1 MAVIMMH
8 PAATSIDADEV
19 ARFAAL
25 ADEWWD
31 PHGGL
36 AALHQLN
43 PVRIA
48 YIRDHLARHF
58 GRDPLAER
66 PLAGLR
72 LLDIGCGAGL
82 LCEPMARLGAEVI
95 GVDAARAAIDVALR
109 HAADGDLHIDYRH
122 ASAETLVDAGESFDA
137 VLVME
142 VIEHVAD
149 LDVFFA
155 ATCALLRPG
164 GMIVAATLNRTPQAF
179 TWILWLS
186 LISISTFCGG
196 CRSASRREAWVCG
209 VWATHALCA
218 RIKTHRVRHNVLVLC
233 IIWVSYTVEGRKRLT
248 ENIVHVGNG
257 VCVGPWNTF
266 ASLVIRYFVGLYS
279 PTPLMSN
286 PSSIPPSSWKDSL
299 KAL

>member
-1 MAVIMMH
+1 MMH

-36 AALHQLN
+36 AALHRLN

-95 GVDAARAAIDVALR
+95 GVDAAGANIDVALR

-179 TWILWLS
+179 ALAIVGAEYLLRWLKPGTHDWRKFVRPAE
-186 LISISTFCGG
+186 LARRLRAGG
-196 CRSASRREAWVCG
+196 VAVTATTGVRYRLLDDDWELSRDMSVNYMAVG
-209 VWATHALCA
+209 V
-218 RIKTHRVRHNVLVLC
+218 KEGGVKEGGVK
-233 IIWVSYTVEGRKRLT
+233 EGRAA
-248 ENIVHVGNG
+248 
-257 VCVGPWNTF
+257 GP
-266 ASLVIRYFVGLYS
+266 
-279 PTPLMSN
+279 
-286 PSSIPPSSWKDSL
+286 D
-299 KAL
+299 